1 MRFAFSWN
9 FIHVLPYPRKIDI
22 YQRFQ
27 IVLHYPQFAPILND
41 YLSLPEFHDKANET
55 MRAKRVTTTSL
66 CNYLGDIG
74 ITSFQDCSS
83 NDVTQFLES
92 ISYLASSTKSGRLFI
107 LRHFFNY
114 LYRKKKQHLV
124 M

>member
-1 MRFAFSWN
+1 MSN
-9 FIHVLPYPRKIDI
+9 YSKM
-22 YQRFQ
+22 
-27 IVLHYPQFAPILND
+27 VLHYPQFAPILND

-74 ITSFQDCSS
+74 ITSFQDCSP

-114 LYRKKKQHLV
+114 LYRKKTTFSYVELYWKGDPESRCLSSNFT
-124 M
+124 